1 MSEKD
6 WPNFSRKLI
15 SKVGKII
22 HSGKVNYVNGIYGL
36 KFEKKFSQHIGNK
49 YSIAICN
56 GTAALEVAVKSLGL
70 LKNSEII
77 VPARAFFLQQRCI
90 VNCGYKPI
98 LCRCRYSHSKYI
110 IK

>member
-36 KFEKKFSQHIGNK
+36 KFEKNFHNI
-49 YSIAICN
+49 
-56 GTAALEVAVKSLGL
+56 
-70 LKNSEII
+70 
-77 VPARAFFLQQRCI
+77 
-90 VNCGYKPI
+90 
-98 LCRCRYSHSKYI
+98 
-110 IK
+110 